1 MYSLKKG
8 VFIRYEKDLPGDNVF
23 IFVGSTNEMYQ
34 ANKEVYD
41 VIELIKKNTP
51 FEEIVEELNIIY
63 KDSNQS
69 EILSKLQQILDYLVE
84 VGVLEVV

>member
-1 MYSLKKG
+1 MYL
-8 VFIRYEKDLPGDNVF
+8 
-23 IFVGSTNEMYQ
+23 FVGSTNEMYQ